1 MTRRNPG
8 ERQAGA
14 RFLSLARAAWI
25 RLLRLLGWMIQ
36 GTGSLYAALGLALS
50 AGLLLA
56 LVSIWLLA
64 KLTEEV
70 LEGDTARF
78 DESVLRWIES
88 HSSPWWDA
96 AALEV
101 TVLGDMVT
109 ALVLGAAVAWI
120 LLLIREKR
128 LALVVTTSVLGA
140 ALFVP
145 PLKLLFN
152 RPRPQVFAWVG
163 DHPGSPAYPSGHAAM
178 ATAVFVALA
187 VVVHRLAG
195 GRVNG
200 ALAAAAAIVL
210 NFLVGLSRLYL
221 GVHYP
226 SDVLAGWAVA
236 FVWAMFCAVVILGFP
251 QRVPGVDDSG
261 RRPQKR

>member
-1 MTRRNPG
+1 MRRRNPG

-14 RFLSLARAAWI
+14 RLLSIASAAWI
-25 RLLRLLGWMIQ
+25 HLLRVLGWMIR
-36 GTGSLYAALGLALS
+36 GTGTLYAALGLSLS

-56 LVSIWLLA
+56 LLSIWLMA

-70 LEGDTARF
+70 LEGGTTRF

-101 TVLGDMVT
+101 TVLGDMLI
-109 ALVLGAAVAWI
+109 ALVLAAAVAWI
-120 LLLIREKR
+120 LYIVREKR

-145 PLKLLFN
+145 LLKLLFN

-163 DHPGSPAYPSGHAAM
+163 DHPASPAYPSGHAAM

-195 GRVNG
+195 GTRNG
-200 ALAAAAAIVL
+200 ALAVAAAVVL

-236 FVWAMFCAVVILGFP
+236 FTWVIFCAVVILGFP
-251 QRVPGVDDSG
+251 RRVPGEGPQSG
-261 RRPQKR
+261 QRDG